1 MMNSKAMNTQIE
13 LALGNRDYQMVM
25 QKATRQFR
33 QTLDEDSL
41 EICKLHGLWHSLE
54 TFKPEFNV
62 KFTTYLFKG
71 VFIECV
77 KASKFQKRH
86 TRYTRQ
92 MMHNNLA
99 ESDRGDFAMVDLQD
113 EINHSSDP
121 EMLRERAAGATI
133 SEISASRSV
142 SRETVRKKIKKMSRT
157 IERRYL

>member
-1 MMNSKAMNTQIE
+1 MSSKALNNQIE

-25 QKATRQFR
+25 HKATGQFSKNLD
-33 QTLDEDSL
+33 QDTLD
-41 EICKLHGLWHSLE
+41 ICKLHGLWHSLE
-54 TFKPEFNV
+54 TFKPEYNV

-86 TRYTRQ
+86 MRYTKQ
-92 MMHNNLA
+92 MVHNNVP
-99 ESDRGDFAMVDLQD
+99 ESHRGDLEMVDLQD
-113 EINHSSDP
+113 EIDHSIDP

-133 SEISASRSV
+133 SEISSSRSI